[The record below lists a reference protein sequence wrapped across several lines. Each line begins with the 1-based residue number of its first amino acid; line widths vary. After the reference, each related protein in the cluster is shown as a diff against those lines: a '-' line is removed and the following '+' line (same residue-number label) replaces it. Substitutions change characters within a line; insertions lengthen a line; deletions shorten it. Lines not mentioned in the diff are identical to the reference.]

1 MARFYIGGEDVNATD
16 SRILKLKYY
25 ILKDELFYEEFNKS
39 IVTYGIEI
47 EKIENEAIES
57 SCVSNITCDSSK
69 INEIGYVLRKNQVL
83 PVHLRDVIL
92 DILS

>member
-39 IVTYGIEI
+39 T
-47 EKIENEAIES
+47 KIR
-57 SCVSNITCDSSK
+57 
-69 INEIGYVLRKNQVL
+69 G
-83 PVHLRDVIL
+83 
-92 DILS
+92 